1 MDNDDKNFALRFQ
14 IGIIKELHK
23 QNLLTEN
30 QMTRCIELITS
41 KQKSKQDDTQS
52 MPAYQAQ

>member
-1 MDNDDKNFALRFQ
+1 MDEDRDLTLRFQ
-14 IGIIKELHK
+14 TGIIKELHK

-41 KQKSKQDDTQS
+41 KQKSIEDEKDS
-52 MPAYQAQ
+52 IYQ